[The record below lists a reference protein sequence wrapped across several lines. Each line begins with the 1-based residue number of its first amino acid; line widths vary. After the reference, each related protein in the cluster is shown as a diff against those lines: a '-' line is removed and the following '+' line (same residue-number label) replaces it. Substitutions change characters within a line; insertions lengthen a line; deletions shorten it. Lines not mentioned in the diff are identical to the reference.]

1 MEGESTVKT
10 AVSKPA
16 EAALRR
22 KPSIWL
28 TVLKH
33 KYLYLMLLPGLI
45 WYFIYK
51 YLPMYGLIIAFKDFN
66 FRKGIWDSPWVGLK
80 HFEFLFSYPDFYRIV
95 ANTVMINVYE
105 LVFSFPAPIILALL
119 LNELKN
125 MVFKRTIQTIVYF
138 PHFLSWVV
146 FGGIIIQLLSPNEG
160 VVNHVRELLG
170 LEPIHFMVKSEFFR
184 PVVVLSLILKES
196 GWGAIIYLAALSA
209 IDPEQYE
216 AATIDGASRWQKLW
230 QITLPGISNTI
241 ILLLIL
247 KIGSMLDFGFE
258 QIYVLYN
265 PSVYDVGDI
274 LSTYIYRIGLQDG
287 RFSLTTA
294 IGLFQ
299 SVIGFVLIYSANKLA
314 KRYSENSL
322 W

>member
-1 MEGESTVKT
+1 MKASGQEATIAAEKTNRLKNGWVKLN
-10 AVSKPA
+10 KY
-16 EAALRR
+16 
-22 KPSIWL
+22 
-28 TVLKH
+28 
-33 KYLYLMLLPGLI
+33 KYLYLLMLPGFL

-51 YLPMYGLIIAFKDFN
+51 YLPMYGMIIAFKNFN
-66 FRKGIWDSPWVGLK
+66 FAKGIWDSPWVGLA

-95 ANTVMINVYE
+95 KNTILMNVYE
-105 LVFSFPAPIILALL
+105 LVLSFPAPIILALL
-119 LNELKN
+119 LNEMKSML
-125 MVFKRTIQTIVYF
+125 FKRSVQTIVYF

-146 FGGIIIQLLSPNEG
+146 FGGIVIQLLSPNEG
-160 VVNHVRELLG
+160 LVNHIRAEFG
-170 LEPIHFMVKSEFFR
+170 LERIQYMVMSEYFR
-184 PVVVLSLILKES
+184 PIVMISLILKES

-216 AATIDGASRWQKLW
+216 AATIDGANRWHKLLH
-230 QITLPGISNTI
+230 ITLPGIRNTI

-247 KIGSMLDFGFE
+247 KIGTMLDYGFE

-265 PSVYDVGDI
+265 PSVYDVGDV
-274 LSTYIYRIGLQDG
+274 LSTYIYRIGLQDA

-299 SVIGFVLIYSANKLA
+299 SIIGFVLIWSANRIA
-314 KRYSENSL
+314 RRFSDNSL